1 MALTNGDLSAADIA
15 AITNDGNKSGWGC
28 DGAQWLIVL
37 FLFAFNGNWGNGGY
51 GNDGSLQRGF
61 DQQATMSGLND
72 LALAVNNGFANNA
85 VAQCNAQTN
94 LLQAINGIGSSL
106 QNCCCE
112 NRANVA
118 DLKYTVATEN
128 CADRSA
134 LQQGVQSI
142 ITNQTAAIQ
151 TILDKMCQQELDA
164 ERRENEQLRT
174 QLNLAQL
181 AASQNSQTAQII
193 ANNEA
198 QTAALENY
206 LNPPAR
212 PAYIVQNPNC
222 CQNFGYGTCGCN
234 MQG

>member
-1 MALTNGDLSAADIA
+1 MALSNGELSAADIA
-15 AITNDGNKSGWGC
+15 AITDSGNKNGWGC
-28 DGAQWLIVL
+28 DGSWWLIVL
-37 FLFAFNGNWGNGGY
+37 FLFAFNGGWGNGGN
-51 GNDGSLQRGF
+51 GGGTLQRGF
-61 DQQATMSGLND
+61 DQQATMSGIGD
-72 LALAVNNGFANNA
+72 LAIAVNNGFANNA

-94 LLQAINGIGSSL
+94 LLQAINGVNSSL

-222 CQNFGYGTCGCN
+222 CQNFGYSTCSCN
-234 MQG
+234 M

>member
-15 AITNDGNKSGWGC
+15 AITNDGNKNGWGC
-28 DGAQWLIVL
+28 DGAWWLIVL
-37 FLFAFNGNWGNGGY
+37 FLFAFNGGWNNGGY
-51 GNDGSLQRGF
+51 GNDGSIQRGF

-94 LLQAINGIGSSL
+94 LLQAINGVTSGL

-112 NRANVA
+112 NRANIA

-206 LNPPAR
+206 LNPPVR

-222 CQNFGYGTCGCN
+222 CQNFGCGTCGCN
-234 MQG
+234 M